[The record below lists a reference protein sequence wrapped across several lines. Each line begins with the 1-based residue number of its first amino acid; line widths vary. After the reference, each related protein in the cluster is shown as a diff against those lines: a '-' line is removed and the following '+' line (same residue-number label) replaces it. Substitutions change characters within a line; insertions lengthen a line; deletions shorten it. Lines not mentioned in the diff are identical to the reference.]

1 MVSKTYYGTTASGQK
16 VHSFLLENRRG
27 TRVSVIEYGC
37 RITHLLVPDR
47 SGRLTDVVLGCR
59 DLEAYEKDDLFL
71 GAFVGRVAN
80 RIEGAHFT
88 LEGKEYQLEA
98 NNGPNHNHGVWHQ
111 RVFEGRALGPDTVE
125 FIYHSPDGED
135 GFPGNVSVSVRYT
148 LTEGNRL
155 ILDYTAAADAVTPIN
170 LTNHSYFNL
179 DGAGSTSVL
188 DHRLTV
194 YAHQYT
200 PADAVSCPDGRI
212 LPVEG
217 TPMDFTT
224 GHAIGRDI
232 GADFQQLIWG
242 NGYDHNYVIDREEPG
257 LVRAARL
264 ESEKTGIWMEC
275 STTQPGIQIYTGN
288 YLQDADL
295 AKPGFVHAPRAAVCL
310 ETQHFPCALSRPNFP
325 SILLRPGRLLREN
338 TVYAFGCAE

>member
-88 LEGKEYQLEA
+88 LEGKEYQLEV

-188 DHRLTV
+188 DHKLTV

>member
-188 DHRLTV
+188 DHKLTV

-264 ESEKTGIWMEC
+264 ESEETGIWMEC

>member
-111 RVFEGRALGPDTVE
+111 RVFEGRSLGPDTVE

-188 DHRLTV
+188 DHKLTV

-295 AKPGFVHAPRAAVCL
+295 AKPGFVHGPRAAVCL

-338 TVYAFGCAE
+338 TVYTFGCAE

>member
-1 MVSKTYYGTTASGQK
+1 MVSKTYYGTTATGQK

-188 DHRLTV
+188 DHKLTV

>member
-188 DHRLTV
+188 DHKLTV

-212 LPVEG
+212 LPVGG

>member
-16 VHSFLLENRRG
+16 VYSFLLENRRG

-59 DLEAYEKDDLFL
+59 DLDAYEQDDLFL

-148 LTEGNRL
+148 LTEDNRL

-188 DHRLTV
+188 DHKLTV

-242 NGYDHNYVIDREEPG
+242 NGYDHNYVVDREGPG

>member
-1 MVSKTYYGTTASGQK
+1 
-16 VHSFLLENRRG
+16 
-27 TRVSVIEYGC
+27 
-37 RITHLLVPDR
+37 
-47 SGRLTDVVLGCR
+47 
-59 DLEAYEKDDLFL
+59 
-71 GAFVGRVAN
+71 
-80 RIEGAHFT
+80 
-88 LEGKEYQLEA
+88 
-98 NNGPNHNHGVWHQ
+98 
-111 RVFEGRALGPDTVE
+111 
-125 FIYHSPDGED
+125 
-135 GFPGNVSVSVRYT
+135 
-148 LTEGNRL
+148 
-155 ILDYTAAADAVTPIN
+155 
-170 LTNHSYFNL
+170 
-179 DGAGSTSVL
+179 
-188 DHRLTV
+188 
-194 YAHQYT
+194 
-200 PADAVSCPDGRI
+200 
-212 LPVEG
+212 
-217 TPMDFTT
+217 MDFTT

>member
-188 DHRLTV
+188 DHKLTV

-338 TVYAFGCAE
+338 TVYAFGYAE

>member
-188 DHRLTV
+188 DHKLTV

-310 ETQHFPCALSRPNFP
+310 ETQHFPCALNRPNFP

>member
-155 ILDYTAAADAVTPIN
+155 ILDYTAAADTVTPLN

-188 DHRLTV
+188 DHKLTV

-310 ETQHFPCALSRPNFP
+310 EPQHFPCALSRPNFP

>member
-111 RVFEGRALGPDTVE
+111 RVFEGHALGPDTVE

-188 DHRLTV
+188 DHKLTV

>member
-188 DHRLTV
+188 DHKLTV

-338 TVYAFGCAE
+338 TVYTFGCAE

>member
-224 GHAIGRDI
+224 GHAIGQDI

>member
-188 DHRLTV
+188 DHNLTV

-212 LPVEG
+212 LSVEG

-310 ETQHFPCALSRPNFP
+310 ETQHFPCALNRPNFP

>member
-98 NNGPNHNHGVWHQ
+98 NNGPNHNHGLWHQ

-188 DHRLTV
+188 DHKLTV

>member
-188 DHRLTV
+188 DHKLTV

>member
-188 DHRLTV
+188 DHKLTV

-295 AKPGFVHAPRAAVCL
+295 AKPGFVHAARAAVCL

>member
-155 ILDYTAAADAVTPIN
+155 ILDYTAASDAVTPIN

-188 DHRLTV
+188 DHKLTV

-212 LPVEG
+212 LSVEG

>member
-111 RVFEGRALGPDTVE
+111 RVFEGHALGPDTVE

-188 DHRLTV
+188 DHKLTV

-200 PADAVSCPDGRI
+200 PADAVGGRHPHGLHHRPRHRPGHRRR
-212 LPVEG
+212 LP
-217 TPMDFTT
+217 
-224 GHAIGRDI
+224 A
-232 GADFQQLIWG
+232 
-242 NGYDHNYVIDREEPG
+242 
-257 LVRAARL
+257 
-264 ESEKTGIWMEC
+264 
-275 STTQPGIQIYTGN
+275 
-288 YLQDADL
+288 ADL
-295 AKPGFVHAPRAAVCL
+295 GQR
-310 ETQHFPCALSRPNFP
+310 
-325 SILLRPGRLLREN
+325 LRPQLCDRPGGTGAGPGCPAGKRKDRHLDGMFHHPARHPDLYRQLPAGCGSGQTRLRPRPPGGGLPGDPAFPLRPQP
-338 TVYAFGCAE
+338 AQFPQHPAASGPSFAGKHCLRLRLR

>member
-188 DHRLTV
+188 DHKLTV

-212 LPVEG
+212 LSVEG

>member
-16 VHSFLLENRRG
+16 VYSFLLENHRG

-59 DLEAYEKDDLFL
+59 DLEAYEQDDLFL

-88 LEGKEYQLEA
+88 LEGKEYQLEV

-148 LTEGNRL
+148 LTEDNRL

-188 DHRLTV
+188 DHKLTV

-217 TPMDFTT
+217 TPMDFTI

>member
-37 RITHLLVPDR
+37 RISHLLVPDR

-188 DHRLTV
+188 DHKPTV
-194 YAHQYT
+194 YAHQYP

-224 GHAIGRDI
+224 GPAIGRDI

>member
-1 MVSKTYYGTTASGQK
+1 MVSKTYYGTTVSGQK

>member
-188 DHRLTV
+188 DLKLPV
-194 YAHQYT
+194 DALQYT

>member
-27 TRVSVIEYGC
+27 TRVSVIEYVC

-188 DHRLTV
+188 DHKLTV

>member
-188 DHRLTV
+188 DHKLTV

-295 AKPGFVHAPRAAVCL
+295 AKPGFVHAPRAAVCP

>member
-98 NNGPNHNHGVWHQ
+98 NNGSNHNHGVWHQ

-188 DHRLTV
+188 DHKLTV

>member
-16 VHSFLLENRRG
+16 VNSFLLENRRG

-59 DLEAYEKDDLFL
+59 DLEAYEQDDLFL

-88 LEGKEYQLEA
+88 LEGKEYQLEV

-148 LTEGNRL
+148 LTEDNRL

-179 DGAGSTSVL
+179 DGAGGTSVL
-188 DHRLTV
+188 DHKLTV

-217 TPMDFTT
+217 TPMDFTI

>member
-188 DHRLTV
+188 DHKLTV

-224 GHAIGRDI
+224 GHAIGQDI

>member
-188 DHRLTV
+188 DHKLTV

-212 LPVEG
+212 LSVEG

-310 ETQHFPCALSRPNFP
+310 ETQHFPCALNRPNFP

>member
-1 MVSKTYYGTTASGQK
+1 M
-16 VHSFLLENRRG
+16 HSFLLENRRG

-188 DHRLTV
+188 DHKLTV

-295 AKPGFVHAPRAAVCL
+295 AKPGFVHAPRAAACL

>member
-188 DHRLTV
+188 DHKLTV

-242 NGYDHNYVIDREEPG
+242 NGYDHNYVVDREGPG

>member
-188 DHRLTV
+188 DHKLTV

-264 ESEKTGIWMEC
+264 ESEKTGLWMEC

>member
-88 LEGKEYQLEA
+88 LEGKEYQLEV
-98 NNGPNHNHGVWHQ
+98 NNGPNHNHGLWHQ

-188 DHRLTV
+188 DHKLTV

>member
-111 RVFEGRALGPDTVE
+111 REFEGRALGPDTVE

-188 DHRLTV
+188 DHKLTV